1 MKKIGRFL
9 SSKGNQNGN
18 DYSANLVLK
27 DIVLEEDGDYEISVW
42 IIMYGQ
48 TGCNDDKYSI
58 SITVH
63 DSNDNDLSNK
73 IYFYKQ
79 SDYLKPKWIEKKA
92 SFNFTNRLGK
102 ATNEKLKV

>member
-1 MKKIGRFL
+1 M

-42 IIMYGQ
+42 IIMYCQ
-48 TGCNDDKYSI
+48 TVCTDYKYSI
-58 SITVH
+58 SVNVQ

-73 IYFYKQ
+73 VYFYKQ
-79 SDYLKPKWIEKKA
+79 SEY
-92 SFNFTNRLGK
+92 T
-102 ATNEKLKV
+102 KLKWNKKTDFFNYKSGQLKVCNVF